1 MADSGYSEATDARG
15 TPEQVKDIATARK
28 RLNIAIEATNQNRI
42 YQVQDLRFLAGSP
55 DNKFQWPEAVVAL
68 RENDP
73 NGPRP
78 CLTINKLPQHV
89 LQVTN
94 EQRQNRPS
102 IKIIPVDNKGDVEVA
117 EVLTGIVRHI
127 EYASD
132 ADAAY
137 STGGD
142 SQVAIGEGYVRVL
155 SDYTDTRSFEQ
166 DLQILGVKNA
176 FSVYM
181 DPIGLQKDPT
191 GAACE
196 WCFIVEDLSEDEFER
211 QYPEADPINWDLAGT
226 GDEWKAWFPDSNTV
240 RIAEYYCFR
249 YEERTLQLWADG
261 ATTLE
266 GDEQEAMRVTVGLA
280 PIKTRK
286 TTVRQLMWQKMN
298 GCEIIDERELPGKYL
313 PVVRMVGNEWYIDG
327 RMVCAGLVRNA
338 KDAQRM
344 FNYWKHLSLD
354 TPIPTPT
361 GWTTMGEIK
370 VGDQVIGADGK
381 PCNVIGTSPVHVRKE
396 CYRITFCDGSQ
407 IVASDEHNWK
417 VEERAGRNSSG
428 LIWEE
433 KVISTDKLK
442 PGAHF
447 IRSTRPIELA
457 EADLP
462 IHPYLLGLWLGDGH
476 TAEPRITAGIM
487 DVDGIRQNLIDIGC
501 RLGSNSVQHG
511 AACFTVLGER
521 HKFTAL
527 GLLGNKHI
535 PAQYLR
541 SSRAQREA
549 LLQGLMDSDGSI
561 GETKQ
566 CSFTTTNEAIARG
579 FAELLRSLGIKAVS
593 IARDRTL
600 VVNGEARDCATA
612 MQFSFSA
619 GVGDAVFRLTR
630 KKDRLC
636 GNKHWRRTKRHGIKA
651 VERVA
656 SVPVKCI
663 GIDNESHLFL
673 AGEAMIP
680 THNSTETETLAL
692 APKAPFVG
700 PAEAFEGHEDQW
712 QQANTKNFAYL
723 KYNGFNEAGERID
736 KPERQQPP
744 MPPVGI
750 VNAALGAADD
760 IKSATGQYDP
770 SLGNNPQAK
779 SGVAL
784 QREQRKT
791 DVGVF
796 HYIDNQARAVRQ
808 VGRIIVDLIPKYYD
822 TRRIARI
829 IGEQQETD
837 HVMIDPSMPQAIQK
851 TKDETG
857 IEQIAINPSIGKYD
871 VIVSVGPSFT
881 SKRQEAAQMMGEVL
895 QGNPQLMG
903 VIGDLYFKMLD
914 VPGAEEIAKR
924 LKKTLPP
931 GLAEEEDGK
940 EPEPMVA
947 TPQGPIPASAAG
959 QLIAQQN
966 EQLAQAAEQLK
977 KAGDIEQAEAALKDQ
992 AHSIELAKKDV
1003 EALLKDL
1010 DCAKQELAHREQMAK
1025 EKIDNGE
1032 RVVASI
1038 EGGRQDSAALA
1049 QNMQTLAE
1057 GLASAFNTLQEAIA
1071 AQGQMIEQVGQIA
1084 AAPRRNTMTVD
1095 GETFT
1100 STSEIVR
1107 H

>member
-1 MADSGYSEATDARG
+1 MADSGYSEATDAQG
-15 TPEQVKDIATARK
+15 TPAQLKDIATARK

-344 FNYWKHLSLD
+344 FNYWK
-354 TPIPTPT
+354 
-361 GWTTMGEIK
+361 
-370 VGDQVIGADGK
+370 
-381 PCNVIGTSPVHVRKE
+381 
-396 CYRITFCDGSQ
+396 
-407 IVASDEHNWK
+407 
-417 VEERAGRNSSG
+417 
-428 LIWEE
+428 
-433 KVISTDKLK
+433 
-442 PGAHF
+442 
-447 IRSTRPIELA
+447 
-457 EADLP
+457 
-462 IHPYLLGLWLGDGH
+462 
-476 TAEPRITAGIM
+476 
-487 DVDGIRQNLIDIGC
+487 
-501 RLGSNSVQHG
+501 
-511 AACFTVLGER
+511 
-521 HKFTAL
+521 
-527 GLLGNKHI
+527 
-535 PAQYLR
+535 
-541 SSRAQREA
+541 
-549 LLQGLMDSDGSI
+549 
-561 GETKQ
+561 
-566 CSFTTTNEAIARG
+566 
-579 FAELLRSLGIKAVS
+579 
-593 IARDRTL
+593 
-600 VVNGEARDCATA
+600 
-612 MQFSFSA
+612 
-619 GVGDAVFRLTR
+619 
-630 KKDRLC
+630 
-636 GNKHWRRTKRHGIKA
+636 
-651 VERVA
+651 
-656 SVPVKCI
+656 
-663 GIDNESHLFL
+663 
-673 AGEAMIP
+673 
-680 THNSTETETLAL
+680 STETETLAL